1 MAIIAKPG
9 GTKLDKVQ
17 VKDLVANAGLKLSDG
32 AIEDWSV
39 LLGSLDDAIK
49 EVLARGDDISRPDL
63 SKYPRSDIFAPKDA
77 EESDKGGWATRC
89 TVTSTSPTSS
99 LLKGKTV
106 ALKDNIA
113 LAGVRCL
120 NGVKPVDGEW
130 VPERDATVVTRMLDA
145 GCTIIGKAACESACM
160 EPSSD
165 TSYTGIIHNPYADNY
180 ACGGSSSGSGRLVG
194 SGAVDMA
201 LGCDQGG
208 SVRIPASFCG
218 IVGHK
223 ATWGL
228 VPYSG
233 ILGLHAE
240 IDHCGPMTRTVRDNA
255 LLLEAIAGPDGMDD
269 RQPPSMPAEALQYSS
284 SLDKFLAETSQDKPL
299 SGFKIGVL
307 KEGFALPVMDANVDK
322 AVRSAVADLA
332 KLGAEVIDVSV
343 PGHNDI
349 CTAWMCTLPYAGG
362 RDGLLGD
369 RTGRK
374 ELYMTDRAAGA
385 NPGISQDLFDAWG
398 AGAQNLYMRYLY
410 VTKTYGSS
418 VHAKAAN
425 LIRKYTQE
433 YDAAL
438 STLDAL
444 VMPTLP
450 FPATKSIEQDDRDA
464 GPLKRLQYMAG
475 VLLNTAPFNSTGHP
489 ALSFPVGFVPARDD
503 AALKL
508 PTGMQVVCKQFDDL
522 TCLKIAAAWER
533 SKDWKSLSFGI

>member
-1 MAIIAKPG
+1 
-9 GTKLDKVQ
+9 
-17 VKDLVANAGLKLSDG
+17 
-32 AIEDWSV
+32 
-39 LLGSLDDAIK
+39 
-49 EVLARGDDISRPDL
+49 
-63 SKYPRSDIFAPKDA
+63 
-77 EESDKGGWATRC
+77 
-89 TVTSTSPTSS
+89 
-99 LLKGKTV
+99 
-106 ALKDNIA
+106 
-113 LAGVRCL
+113 
-120 NGVKPVDGEW
+120 
-130 VPERDATVVTRMLDA
+130 
-145 GCTIIGKAACESACM
+145 
-160 EPSSD
+160 
-165 TSYTGIIHNPYADNY
+165 
-180 ACGGSSSGSGRLVG
+180 
-194 SGAVDMA
+194 
-201 LGCDQGG
+201 
-208 SVRIPASFCG
+208 
-218 IVGHK
+218 
-223 ATWGL
+223 
-228 VPYSG
+228 
-233 ILGLHAE
+233 
-240 IDHCGPMTRTVRDNA
+240 MTRTVRDNA

-284 SLDKFLAETSQDKPL
+284 SLDKFLAETPEDKPL

-332 KLGAEVIDVSV
+332 KLGAEVVEVSV

-450 FPATKSIEQDDRDA
+450 FPATKSIEQDDKDA

-489 ALSFPVGFVPARDD
+489 ALSFPVGFVPARDH